1 MIVCLLPDPKDPVV
15 GEGDMEIVAPA
26 LSGGGREGGRE
37 RRKKRKKGDDIMFK
51 LVGGSWFLTMLFLC
65 GFLPSDW
72 TRRVL
77 TNLYHCKR
85 EMKTPSDTISMH
97 RK

>member
-1 MIVCLLPDPKDPVV
+1 MCLLPDPKDPVV

-26 LSGGGREGGRE
+26 LSEEGGREGGRE
-37 RRKKRKKGDDIMFK
+37 ERKEKKEMTMFK

-85 EMKTPSDTISMH
+85 EMKAPSDTISMH